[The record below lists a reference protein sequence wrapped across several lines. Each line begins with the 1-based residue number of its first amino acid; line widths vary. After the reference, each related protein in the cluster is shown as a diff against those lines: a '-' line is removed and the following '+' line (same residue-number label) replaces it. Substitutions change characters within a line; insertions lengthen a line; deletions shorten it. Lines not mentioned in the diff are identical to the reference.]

1 MISIRHNWPQP
12 FFMTSIRHNWPP
24 FYRDVHSIQYYHLQA
39 VISPSTARGTT
50 RSRTGSATSL
60 PAVPIRYQSF
70 YRAGRALIFLA
81 VRQAKR
87 NATWRRRIL
96 RLLWH
101 SEIVCNLYIL
111 FPFKNQ
117 CWKRVPIRRKK
128 QGDCNNNT
136 LTLTKEKRQFLQII
150 EKIFNILCT
159 FCTLKKQIKK
169 SLKKKLSFNRISN
182 LSL

>member
-1 MISIRHNWPQP
+1 
-12 FFMTSIRHNWPP
+12 MTSIRHNWPQLFSWP
-24 FYRDVHSIQYYHLQA
+24 PSDTTDLHFIVMFILYNIIIYRLSYHLLLLAGPPEAELEAPQ
-39 VISPSTARGTT
+39 VCLLCLQGT
-50 RSRTGSATSL
+50 
-60 PAVPIRYQSF
+60 
-70 YRAGRALIFLA
+70 RAGRALIFLA

-136 LTLTKEKRQFLQII
+136 FTLTKEKRQFLQII

-159 FCTLKKQIKK
+159 FCTLKKQLKK